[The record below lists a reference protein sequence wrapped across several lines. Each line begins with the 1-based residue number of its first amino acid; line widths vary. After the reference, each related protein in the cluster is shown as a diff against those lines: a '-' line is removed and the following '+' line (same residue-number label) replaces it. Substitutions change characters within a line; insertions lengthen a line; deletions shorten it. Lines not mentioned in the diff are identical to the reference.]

1 MTQAEVQKSVK
12 KKKDN
17 FDFECVKNSVV
28 VEQDCLKMI
37 RFV

>member
-1 MTQAEVQKSVK
+1 MTQAEVQKSV